1 MRQETTPTFERV
13 ETGQPFAPAYDYG
26 PAHRHYSNGLAT
38 RLFVSVRR
46 STQCGWSAG
55 HAGPETAI
63 ATTYLIVWIPPAGD
77 SLPCAGG
84 TAADKAGS

>member
-1 MRQETTPTFERV
+1 MFARV
-13 ETGQPFAPAYDYG
+13 G
-26 PAHRHYSNGLAT
+26 
-38 RLFVSVRR
+38 SVKHVYVVGVR
-46 STQCGWSAG
+46 G